1 MFRRPCTGVPE
12 GVGASGSWRPPR
24 AQSVG
29 GGHPGPQ
36 QPGRLG
42 GRGQRPRTRSAL
54 LAGQTRL
61 AAALTGRGQRGRPLL
76 GFALQP
82 LPLASWALGGC
93 RARPCETTAEKTL
106 ATLRL
111 WPPRGYTLHSFPRP
125 PAATPSPTGSRAP
138 RGWRGALF
146 GGREGVEPPALRF
159 MQPGQ
164 GVGTRM
170 YPLIVRQP
178 AASAQTRRRALGSGQ
193 DLAGPYPLHLSS
205 PPNLRDP
212 GMLNTT

>member
-12 GVGASGSWRPPR
+12 GVGASVSWRPPR

-29 GGHPGPQ
+29 GGHPGPR

-111 WPPRGYTLHSFPRP
+111 WPPRGYSSLLPE
-125 PAATPSPTGSRAP
+125 PSCRHPLSHR
-138 RGWRGALF
+138 LQSSS
-146 GGREGVEPPALRF
+146 GVEGGIVWR
-159 MQPGQ
+159 Q
-164 GVGTRM
+164 G
-170 YPLIVRQP
+170 
-178 AASAQTRRRALGSGQ
+178 GS
-193 DLAGPYPLHLSS
+193 
-205 PPNLRDP
+205 
-212 GMLNTT
+212 